1 MIIVEFLEGQGL
13 GNQLWNYFSGIGI
26 AIANNMEF
34 RISSL
39 QNFKGNEF
47 LRLKAVEC
55 SGSEFINASEINEQ
69 LFYLEKEDY
78 YASDIDYKFFHLDK
92 GRIFILRGLFQ
103 SEAYTTSI
111 KNYDDWIVVKSSPGL
126 GYKTVLNIRGGE
138 YKRQPNF
145 HLPKSYW
152 DNALKAL
159 GNPEFT
165 IITDD
170 PKYAE
175 ELFPNNEI
183 ITGIENSFIA
193 ILNAEVAIVSNSTF
207 SYWPLKLGGSA
218 STILAPY
225 NFARYNVDERWCS
238 WANVYKGWQYL
249 DKRGGIHESKMIQGL
264 CQDQRLNFENTYFV
278 LGRRRKLKARDAL
291 KLIVPKWV
299 LKILRHWL
307 N

>member
-1 MIIVEFLEGQGL
+1 MIIIEFLEGQGL
-13 GNQLWNYFSGIGI
+13 GNQLWNYFAGIGI
-26 AIANNMEF
+26 SMANDMEV
-34 RISSL
+34 RIFSVS
-39 QNFKGNEF
+39 NFKGSSF
-47 LRLKAVEC
+47 LNLKVSEC
-55 SGSEFINASEINEQ
+55 SNQDYADAIMIAEQ
-69 LFYLEKEDY
+69 QYYLGKEDY
-78 YASDIDYKFFHLDK
+78 VASDVDYKFFHLNKDK
-92 GRIFILRGLFQ
+92 KYILRGLFQ

-152 DNALKAL
+152 HNALKAL

-165 IITDD
+165 IVTDD

-183 ITGIENSFIA
+183 ITGIANSFIS

-238 WANVYKGWQYL
+238 WANVYEGWQYL

-299 LKILRHWL
+299 LKKLRHWL